1 MRHFLDLRPRLAL
14 VAVAALL
21 AACSQSGSLPSAG
34 SAAQTPV
41 QVNDAGAAG
50 QFEPAGAQ
58 AQAVAEPN
66 SSPPCKTFP
75 NICVK
80 QGGTGTLGIKV
91 TCKRNNKP
99 IRCGSVRWFTKTSNT
114 GLKWSFKP
122 NPGNPTTETIAA
134 SKTIKVGQYSQSI
147 SAKCSNVPNCP
158 KGVAAAIYVLK

>member
-1 MRHFLDLRPRLAL
+1 MRNFLDLRPRIAL
-14 VAVAALL
+14 VAVALL
-21 AACSQSGSLPSAG
+21 AACSQSGSLPSPG
-34 SAAQTPV
+34 SLAQTPAN
-41 QVNDAGAAG
+41 VNNAGVVA
-50 QFEPAGAQ
+50 QFEPAGGE

-99 IRCGSVRWFTKTSNT
+99 VKCGSVRWFTKTSNT

-122 NPGNPTTETIAA
+122 NPGNPTTETITA

-158 KGVAAAIYVLK
+158 KAFPAAIYVLK

>member
-1 MRHFLDLRPRLAL
+1 MRHFLDLRSRMAL

-21 AACSQSGSLPSAG
+21 AGCSQSASLPSAG
-34 SAAQTPV
+34 SPAQLQPQAGSAGV
-41 QVNDAGAAG
+41 DA

-58 AQAVAEPN
+58 AEAVSEPN
-66 SSPPCKTFP
+66 SSPPCKAFP
-75 NICVK
+75 NVCVK
-80 QGGTGTLGIKV
+80 QGGTGTLSIRV

-99 IRCGSVRWFTKTSNT
+99 IKCGSVRWFTKTSNT

-134 SKTIKVGQYSQSI
+134 SKTIKVGKYSQSI

-158 KGVAAAIYVLK
+158 KGYVAAIYVLK